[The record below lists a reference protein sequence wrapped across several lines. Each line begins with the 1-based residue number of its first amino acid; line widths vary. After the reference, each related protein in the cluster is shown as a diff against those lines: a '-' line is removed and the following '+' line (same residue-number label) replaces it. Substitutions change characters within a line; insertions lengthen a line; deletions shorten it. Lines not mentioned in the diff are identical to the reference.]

1 MLRLILVRHGETSWN
16 KERRMQGGFS
26 DIGLNERG
34 KQQAACLGRALKN
47 EEIVAIYASPL
58 SRALDTA
65 QAIAGRHQVQVRVDD
80 DLREIDAG
88 DLDGLSLDELGVK
101 YSDFW
106 QEWRRGTGTFRM
118 PGGESLGELQDRAW
132 RAIERIRQGTT
143 QGTVVVVAHTFVV
156 LSVIC
161 RALGLDLANI
171 RRLRQDVGGFSILD
185 FGQRG
190 ASLVALNDT
199 CHLDQEGVRR

>member
-1 MLRLILVRHGETSWN
+1 
-16 KERRMQGGFS
+16 MQGGFS

-34 KQQAACLGRALKN
+34 KQQAACLSQALWN

-65 QAIAGRHQVQVRVDD
+65 QAIAGSHQVEVRVDD

-88 DLDGLSLDELGVK
+88 DVDGLSLDELGVK
-101 YSDFW
+101 YRDFW
-106 QEWRRGTGTFRM
+106 QEWRQGTGIFRM
-118 PGGESLGELQDRAW
+118 PGGASLGELQDRAW
-132 RAIERIRQGTT
+132 QAIERIRQGTT

-156 LSVIC
+156 LTIIC
-161 RALGLDLANI
+161 RGLGLDLANI

-190 ASLVALNDT
+190 VSLVALNDT
-199 CHLDQEGVRR
+199 CHLGQEGVRQ